1 MDKFMGKSKGQKAVA
16 TMGEVG
22 TGVNT
27 PSAVSE
33 EANRKEIAAMTT
45 GTLAQLM

>member
-16 TMGEVG
+16 TMEKLNR
-22 TGVNT
+22 VNT
-27 PSAVSE
+27 PALFQK